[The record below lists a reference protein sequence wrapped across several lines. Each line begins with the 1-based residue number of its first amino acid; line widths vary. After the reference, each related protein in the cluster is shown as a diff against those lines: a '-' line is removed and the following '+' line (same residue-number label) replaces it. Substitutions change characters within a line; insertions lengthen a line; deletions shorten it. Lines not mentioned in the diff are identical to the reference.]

1 MSRSLRLLFVAHGWP
16 PREQAGAELVAAQLA
31 QALARRGHAVAAFAA
46 TFDRHLPPHAVV
58 RESVGGVAVTRVR
71 TAMDRADSLHA
82 TVVDARVRELFEAEL
97 ARGVDLVHVHHLMGL
112 SSDLVASAKRA
123 GARAVVTLHDFWY
136 HCARGQ
142 RLMPGGHLCSDVD
155 LRRCARCIA
164 GRRARWGARFVARR
178 PLRALAGLPRY
189 LAENVGTRALRRR
202 VADYSDAL
210 AAADVVTAP
219 SQFLLDEHVQQGLAP
234 AKARFV
240 ENGIDAAFVARLPS
254 RGAPARPLRFGYVG
268 SLLKTKGVDLLLD
281 AFAPLAPERARL
293 DLFGASPWDGGA
305 WGRRLEREHARANV
319 RFHGP
324 FTHDRLADVL
334 AQIDVLVVPS
344 RWFENA
350 PVTLDE
356 AALAEIPVV
365 VAGHGGMAEWTHCR
379 GNGLLF
385 RPDDA
390 LDLRAAL
397 ERFVNEASLWESLRR
412 PRHPVQGVDDSA
424 AEFEAL
430 YLGLLAAAPPAAA
443 SAVRGA

>member
-31 QALARRGHAVAAFAA
+31 QELARRGHAVAAFAA

-58 RESVGGVAVTRVR
+58 RESVDGIAVTRVR

-82 TVVDARVRELFEAEL
+82 TVVDARVRGLFEAEL

-112 SSDLVASAKRA
+112 SNDLVAAAKRA

-142 RLMPGGHLCSDVD
+142 RVMPGGHLCSDVD

-164 GRRARWGARFVARR
+164 GRRAKWAVRFVARR
-178 PLRALAGLPRY
+178 PLRALAGLPDY
-189 LAENVGTRALRRR
+189 LAQNLGKRALRRR
-202 VADYSDAL
+202 VADYSEAL
-210 AAADVVTAP
+210 AAADLVTAP
-219 SQFLLDEHVQQGLAP
+219 SRFVLDEHVKQGLAP
-234 AKARFV
+234 GKARFV
-240 ENGIDAAFVARLPS
+240 ENGIDASFVKRLAP
-254 RGAPARPLRFGYVG
+254 RAAPARPLRFGYVG
-268 SLLKTKGVDLLLD
+268 SFLETKGVDLLLE
-281 AFAPLAPERARL
+281 AFAPLNPERARL
-293 DLFGASPWDGGA
+293 DLFGSSPWDGGRYA
-305 WGRRLEREHARANV
+305 RALEGEHARANV
-319 RFHGP
+319 RFHGAFP
-324 FTHDRLADVL
+324 HARIAEVL

-344 RWFENA
+344 RWYENA

-365 VAGHGGMAEWTHCR
+365 VAGHGGMAEWTQRR
-379 GNGLLF
+379 GNGLTF

-390 LDLRAAL
+390 LELRAAL

-412 PRHPVQGVDDSA
+412 PRQPVRSVADSA
-424 AEFEAL
+424 AEFERL
-430 YLGLLAAAPPAAA
+430 YLGLVDAVATAA
-443 SAVRGA
+443 SIPGA